1 MKKAVFLLFLIGSV
15 VSCQRNPLKINT
27 SNVEVDF
34 QFKCLDD
41 ELFAAKEDLS
51 QKLPDIQSG
60 YDEFFRIFTQQ
71 MIRVGDVDNPGPF
84 EKLQSFIEDSVI
96 INVKKQADVLI
107 DKTQLKQDFEK
118 AFKHYKHY
126 FPEKKIPN
134 IYTCVS
140 GFNQSIVVSEN
151 LIGISLDKYLGDNE
165 YYPQLGIA
173 KYKVKNMHPGKI
185 VPDALF
191 AWALTDYPIKPE
203 ADKLIEHMV
212 YKGKLMYFLDAMMP
226 DLADTIKIGYS
237 AEQLEFCK
245 DSEQGMWTYLAEHK
259 MLFST
264 KRMDIKRYV
273 DDGPYTSGFT
283 SDSPGRVGVWLGWQ
297 IVKAYMKKNP
307 KITLKELLENE
318 DYLGILNASGYHP
331 DV

>member
-318 DYLGILNASGYHP
+318 DYLGILNASGYQP
-331 DV
+331 GV